1 MTPHG
6 FSDPAV
12 AAAFDKFGEP
22 ERTRLL
28 ALRDLIYDTAAATP
42 ESGKIVESLK
52 WGQPSFATVEPVSG
66 TPIRLGIPKGRGGTV
81 ALYVHCGTSLI
92 DTFKS
97 HYAGTLRFDGKRAV
111 LFDVSKPL
119 PSDAVRHCIALAL
132 TYRSK

>member
-1 MTPHG
+1 MPPFASTAIKET
-6 FSDPAV
+6 F
-12 AAAFDKFGEP
+12 AAFP
-22 ERTRLL
+22 RRERTQLL

-66 TPIRLGIPKGRGGTV
+66 TPIRLGIPKGGGGTV
-81 ALYVHCGTSLI
+81 ALYVHCGTRLI

-97 HYAGTLRFDGKRAV
+97 HYAGTLRFQAKRAV
-111 LFDVSKPL
+111 LFDASKPL
-119 PSDAVRHCIALAL
+119 PTDAVRHCIALAL